1 MKERTGIRMFDFND
15 TIVNNAAGRPLICAH
30 RGVSGGNIP
39 CNTLAAFSAALAQG
53 ADVIELDVTESRD
66 GQLFVFHPGKESAHL
81 KSHKLI
87 SAMKADK
94 VKKLRYVNQDN
105 DETQFGVD
113 RLCDILDF
121 LKGKCYINVDK
132 FWTDIPGISAEI
144 RRVGVEKQVIV
155 KTALKDKYLKPLKE
169 CAADFMFMPIVRDE
183 DTVTDMLRAESIN
196 CVGAEVLFE
205 KDTAPVASREYIE
218 TMHKK
223 GMVLFA
229 NAIVY
234 NYKEVLSAGHNDD
247 ISVAG
252 EPERGWGWLI
262 DRKYDIIQTDW
273 CGALKHFMEN
283 R

>member
-1 MKERTGIRMFDFND
+1 MFDFNES
-15 TIVNNAAGRPLICAH
+15 IANNTAKKPLICAH

-53 ADVIELDVTESRD
+53 ADMIELDVTGSRD
-66 GQLFVFHPGKESAHL
+66 GEFFVFHPGKESAHL
-81 KSHKLI
+81 RSHRLI
-87 SAMKADK
+87 SAMKSAR
-94 VKKLRYVNQDN
+94 VSKLRYVNQDN

-113 RLCDILDF
+113 KLCDILDF

-132 FWTDIPGISAEI
+132 FWTDIPGISKEI

-155 KTALKDKYLKPLKE
+155 KTALKDKYLQPLKE
-169 CAADFMFMPIVRDE
+169 CAADFMFMPIVRNQ
-183 DTVTDMLRAESIN
+183 DTVTDMLVSQGIN

-205 KDTAPVASREYIE
+205 EDSAPVASREYIE
-218 TMHKK
+218 AMHKK

-234 NYKEVLSAGHNDD
+234 NYRDVLSAGHNDD
-247 ISVAG
+247 ISAAG

-262 DRKYDIIQTDW
+262 DRQFDIIQTDW
-273 CGALKHFMEN
+273 CGMLRSFMNQRKEG
-283 R
+283 